1 MPQIRR
7 RLYISLPF
15 AIRFRLYRI
24 FHHGKK
30 IMTDLSA
37 GYSVQDHAINGCAER
52 KTEKKYKEIPW
63 NLHLSGEY
71 IVQKGNADYE

>member
-1 MPQIRR
+1 
-7 RLYISLPF
+7 
-15 AIRFRLYRI
+15 
-24 FHHGKK
+24 
-30 IMTDLSA
+30 MTDLSA